1 VYKNTDMN
9 TARPGRIAVIG
20 AGTCDAA
27 TFEAARALG
36 GLLARHGF
44 EIVCGGLGGVMT
56 AACQG
61 AREAG
66 GRTIGILPGDDP
78 GAANPFVDVPIV
90 TGLGIARNVLVVK
103 NGDVVVAVAGGA
115 GTLSEIGVALKIGRP
130 VVALGH
136 FGSLDGVTAARDPE
150 EAADLAASLVRDRHG
165 ERS

>member
-1 VYKNTDMN
+1 MN
-9 TARPGRIAVIG
+9 VFRPRRVSVIG
-20 AGTCDAA
+20 AGRCDAA
-27 TFEAARALG
+27 VYETARLLG
-36 GLLARHGF
+36 GLLARSGF

-78 GAANPFVDVPIV
+78 SQANPFVDVPVV

-103 NGDVVVAVAGGA
+103 NGEAVVAVSGGA

-130 VVALGH
+130 VVVLGH
-136 FGSLDGVTAARDPE
+136 FDAIGGVVPAQTPQQAAALVESLL
-150 EAADLAASLVRDRHG
+150 ADKDRA
-165 ERS
+165 ESY

>member
-1 VYKNTDMN
+1 MQT
-9 TARPGRIAVIG
+9 TRPRRISVIG

-27 TFEAARALG
+27 TAEQARQLG
-36 GLLARHGF
+36 ALLAKRGF

-66 GRTIGILPGDDP
+66 GHTIGILPGDAAD
-78 GAANPFVDVPIV
+78 AANPYVDVPIV

-103 NGDVVVAVAGGA
+103 NGEAVAAVAGGP

-130 VVALGH
+130 VVALGPY
-136 FGSLDGVTAARDPE
+136 GALPGV
-150 EAADLAASLVRDRHG
+150 EAATSPQQAVDTLERLLAAH
-165 ERS
+165 